1 MGGKLVEEGTLL
13 SLLLLT
19 LGKLEFEV
27 CGSFLPLTLGH
38 RASVLKAV
46 NYVGNLEKMVN
57 FFLKAKFRINFRL
70 KLKIT
75 SCLWSQLAYI
85 KQGSFIFT

>member
-1 MGGKLVEEGTLL
+1 MSNQNHGRQLVEEGTLL

-27 CGSFLPLTLGH
+27 CGSFLPLRLGH

-46 NYVGNLEKMVN
+46 NIVGNLEKN
-57 FFLKAKFRINFRL
+57 GEFFLKAKFRINIRL

-75 SCLWSQLAYI
+75 SHLWSQPA
-85 KQGSFIFT
+85 